1 MTARVTFTNGNV
13 VNASDLTNSFVYL
26 PYAMESG
33 TISITGSGSVPYTT
47 GRFNY
52 APVIIAT
59 VQSSAS
65 SRTSVTVAP
74 NGTTGFTAYVWN
86 GTTAATS
93 AATIHWT
100 AIQMTDTSAAG

>member
-1 MTARVTFTNGNV
+1 MTARVTYTNGNV
-13 VNASDLTNSFVYL
+13 LNASDLTNAFAYL
-26 PYAMESG
+26 PYSMESG
-33 TISITGSGSVPYTT
+33 TQSITGNGTINYTS
-47 GRFNY
+47 GRFDV

-86 GTTAATS
+86 GTTAATT

-100 AIQMTDTSAAG
+100 AIQMTSTSAAG